1 MMVLEVKLD
10 KDPTLRPLYCES
22 VSVIVEYLC
31 LVNPGRAY
39 GYCTWWYN
47 LREYYAEVYVRFDEY
62 EDWGVGTRS
71 IQAMHGSK
79 RE

>member
-39 GYCTWWYN
+39 GYCTW
-47 LREYYAEVYVRFDEY
+47 
-62 EDWGVGTRS
+62 
-71 IQAMHGSK
+71 
-79 RE
+79 

>member
-1 MMVLEVKLD
+1 SRKVTCFSESSPRDKAHHMMVLEVKLD

-39 GYCTWWYN
+39 GYCTW
-47 LREYYAEVYVRFDEY
+47 
-62 EDWGVGTRS
+62 
-71 IQAMHGSK
+71 
-79 RE
+79 